1 MNLPSLVLVVVLPWC
16 KCLWLIGGVCTSV
29 LRWSFVLLGVLLI
42 IVILILKRGIPIV
55 ILLVKWTL
63 GLVIGMLWG
72 LKWLSWCELPRW
84 LIVIIVTGS
93 WGVIW
98 LFVVPLL
105 IVVVWSVRWWRSIVL
120 YWPSVIREVS

>member
-1 MNLPSLVLVVVLPWC
+1 MNLPSLALVVVLPWC
-16 KCLWLIGGVCTSV
+16 KCLWLIGGICTSV
-29 LRWSFVLLGVLLI
+29 LRGSFVLLGVLLI

-63 GLVIGMLWG
+63 GLVIGVWWG
-72 LKWLSWCELPRW
+72 LKWLPWCEPRW
-84 LIVIIVTGS
+84 LIVITVTGS

-105 IVVVWSVRWWRSIVL
+105 IVVVRPVRWWRSIVL
-120 YWPSVIREVS
+120 YWPSIIWEVS